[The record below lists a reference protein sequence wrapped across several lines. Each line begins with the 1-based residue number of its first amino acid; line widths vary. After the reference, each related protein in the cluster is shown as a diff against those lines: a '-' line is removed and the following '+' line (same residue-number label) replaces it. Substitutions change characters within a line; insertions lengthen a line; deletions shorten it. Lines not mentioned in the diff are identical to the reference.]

1 MQYTRKE
8 NPSKMSFFTSQLSK
22 RHSHQQHTA
31 LTHKQAAVGGP
42 VNGDAAGCG
51 VVLLDQI
58 FCRAL
63 EVVKAVLLVPQRAS
77 YEHTAATDAHRE
89 KLRQR

>member
-1 MQYTRKE
+1 M
-8 NPSKMSFFTSQLSK
+8 PL
-22 RHSHQQHTA
+22 RHTHHTA

-42 VNGDAAGCG
+42 VDGDAAGCG

-58 FCRAL
+58 LCRTL

-77 YEHTAATDAHRE
+77 CKYTAAGEAHRE
-89 KLRQR
+89 KLRQQYTRASLFAPC